1 MVTYKRSVDGVAPY
15 TPNVYGLD
23 TLATSDETWYDT
35 MDETFQLGIDDNGL
49 ISAYC
54 LDSFRATGDKKDN
67 VDLISWDDAL
77 KKLPEAVNKY
87 YTDNKTQYSTIE
99 FNDVRLTYYKLKDGD
114 KYTYSPVWVFAQC
127 DKMEDGSLDK
137 DYPQL
142 QACSRLYTTEYQIR
156 TIVTHSDT
164 TQFRGRGLLD
174 GLRVGVPLSS
184 RHIAIPIDAT
194 VKGYVDMADLTERNI
209 RQEGNRLTVILPDPR
224 VELTATKVDHKQ
236 TRQFVRFLGR
246 NFTDAERSFFERQGR
261 DSIIASLPQ
270 SGIIENARASA
281 ARILVPLLTQMGYKE
296 EDITITFRKEFT
308 GDDLRHMITTIT
320 QEKRP

>member
-1 MVTYKRSVDGVAPY
+1 MP
-15 TPNVYGLD
+15 LED
-23 TLATSDETWYDT
+23 TIPMIT
-35 MDETFQLGIDDNGL
+35 
-49 ISAYC
+49 
-54 LDSFRATGDKKDN
+54 
-67 VDLISWDDAL
+67 
-77 KKLPEAVNKY
+77 
-87 YTDNKTQYSTIE
+87 
-99 FNDVRLTYYKLKDGD
+99 
-114 KYTYSPVWVFAQC
+114 
-127 DKMEDGSLDK
+127 
-137 DYPQL
+137 QL

-246 NFTDAERSFFERQGR
+246 NFTDAERSSFERQGR

>member
-1 MVTYKRSVDGVAPY
+1 M
-15 TPNVYGLD
+15 
-23 TLATSDETWYDT
+23 
-35 MDETFQLGIDDNGL
+35 
-49 ISAYC
+49 
-54 LDSFRATGDKKDN
+54 
-67 VDLISWDDAL
+67 
-77 KKLPEAVNKY
+77 KKLPIVVLFGLLALVCSCGSDGREASEMPSE
-87 YTDNKTQYSTIE
+87 DTIPMI
-99 FNDVRLTYYKLKDGD
+99 T
-114 KYTYSPVWVFAQC
+114 
-127 DKMEDGSLDK
+127 
-137 DYPQL
+137 QL
-142 QACSRLYTTEYQIR
+142 QACSRLY
-156 TIVTHSDT
+156 T

>member
-1 MVTYKRSVDGVAPY
+1 M
-15 TPNVYGLD
+15 
-23 TLATSDETWYDT
+23 
-35 MDETFQLGIDDNGL
+35 
-49 ISAYC
+49 
-54 LDSFRATGDKKDN
+54 
-67 VDLISWDDAL
+67 
-77 KKLPEAVNKY
+77 KKLPIVVLLGLLALACSCGSDGREASEMPSE
-87 YTDNKTQYSTIE
+87 DTIPMI
-99 FNDVRLTYYKLKDGD
+99 T
-114 KYTYSPVWVFAQC
+114 
-127 DKMEDGSLDK
+127 
-137 DYPQL
+137 QL

-246 NFTDAERSFFERQGR
+246 NFTDAERSSFERQGR

-308 GDDLRHMITTIT
+308 GDDLRRMITNIT

>member
-1 MVTYKRSVDGVAPY
+1 MLPPLHDGIP
-15 TPNVYGLD
+15 
-23 TLATSDETWYDT
+23 
-35 MDETFQLGIDDNGL
+35 
-49 ISAYC
+49 
-54 LDSFRATGDKKDN
+54 
-67 VDLISWDDAL
+67 
-77 KKLPEAVNKY
+77 
-87 YTDNKTQYSTIE
+87 
-99 FNDVRLTYYKLKDGD
+99 
-114 KYTYSPVWVFAQC
+114 
-127 DKMEDGSLDK
+127 
-137 DYPQL
+137 
-142 QACSRLYTTEYQIR
+142 IR

-194 VKGYVDMADLTERNI
+194 VKGYVDMADLSERNI

-246 NFTDAERSFFERQGR
+246 NFTDAERSSFERQGR

-281 ARILVPLLTQMGYKE
+281 ARILVPLLTRMGYKE

>member
-1 MVTYKRSVDGVAPY
+1 MPSE
-15 TPNVYGLD
+15 D
-23 TLATSDETWYDT
+23 TIPMIT
-35 MDETFQLGIDDNGL
+35 
-49 ISAYC
+49 
-54 LDSFRATGDKKDN
+54 
-67 VDLISWDDAL
+67 
-77 KKLPEAVNKY
+77 
-87 YTDNKTQYSTIE
+87 
-99 FNDVRLTYYKLKDGD
+99 
-114 KYTYSPVWVFAQC
+114 
-127 DKMEDGSLDK
+127 
-137 DYPQL
+137 QL

-246 NFTDAERSFFERQGR
+246 NFTDAERSSFERQGR

-270 SGIIENARASA
+270 SGIMRTPAPAPRASSCPCSPRWA
-281 ARILVPLLTQMGYKE
+281 TRRRTSRSPSARS
-296 EDITITFRKEFT
+296 
-308 GDDLRHMITTIT
+308 LRATTCAT
-320 QEKRP
+320 

>member
-1 MVTYKRSVDGVAPY
+1 M
-15 TPNVYGLD
+15 
-23 TLATSDETWYDT
+23 
-35 MDETFQLGIDDNGL
+35 
-49 ISAYC
+49 
-54 LDSFRATGDKKDN
+54 
-67 VDLISWDDAL
+67 
-77 KKLPEAVNKY
+77 KKLPIVVLLGLLALACSCGSDGREASEMPSE
-87 YTDNKTQYSTIE
+87 DTIPMI
-99 FNDVRLTYYKLKDGD
+99 T
-114 KYTYSPVWVFAQC
+114 
-127 DKMEDGSLDK
+127 
-137 DYPQL
+137 QL

-246 NFTDAERSFFERQGR
+246 NFTDAERSSFERQGR

-308 GDDLRHMITTIT
+308 GDDLRRNFTDAERSSFERQGRDSIIASLPQSGIIENARASAARILVPLLTQMGYKEEDITITFRKEFTGDDLRRMITTIT

>member
-1 MVTYKRSVDGVAPY
+1 M
-15 TPNVYGLD
+15 
-23 TLATSDETWYDT
+23 
-35 MDETFQLGIDDNGL
+35 
-49 ISAYC
+49 
-54 LDSFRATGDKKDN
+54 
-67 VDLISWDDAL
+67 
-77 KKLPEAVNKY
+77 KKLPIVVLLGLLALACSCGSDGREASEMPLE
-87 YTDNKTQYSTIE
+87 DTIPMI
-99 FNDVRLTYYKLKDGD
+99 T
-114 KYTYSPVWVFAQC
+114 
-127 DKMEDGSLDK
+127 
-137 DYPQL
+137 QL

-246 NFTDAERSFFERQGR
+246 NFTDAERSSFERQGR

-308 GDDLRHMITTIT
+308 GDDLRRMITTIT

>member
-1 MVTYKRSVDGVAPY
+1 M
-15 TPNVYGLD
+15 
-23 TLATSDETWYDT
+23 
-35 MDETFQLGIDDNGL
+35 
-49 ISAYC
+49 
-54 LDSFRATGDKKDN
+54 
-67 VDLISWDDAL
+67 
-77 KKLPEAVNKY
+77 KKLPIVVLLGLLALACSCGSDGREASEMPSE
-87 YTDNKTQYSTIE
+87 DTIPMI
-99 FNDVRLTYYKLKDGD
+99 T
-114 KYTYSPVWVFAQC
+114 
-127 DKMEDGSLDK
+127 
-137 DYPQL
+137 QL

-184 RHIAIPIDAT
+184 RH
-194 VKGYVDMADLTERNI
+194 M
-209 RQEGNRLTVILPDPR
+209 ILPDPR

-246 NFTDAERSFFERQGR
+246 NFTDAERSSFERQGR

>member
-1 MVTYKRSVDGVAPY
+1 M
-15 TPNVYGLD
+15 
-23 TLATSDETWYDT
+23 
-35 MDETFQLGIDDNGL
+35 
-49 ISAYC
+49 
-54 LDSFRATGDKKDN
+54 
-67 VDLISWDDAL
+67 
-77 KKLPEAVNKY
+77 KKLPIVVLFGLLALACSCGSDGREASEMSSE
-87 YTDNKTQYSTIE
+87 DTIPMI
-99 FNDVRLTYYKLKDGD
+99 T
-114 KYTYSPVWVFAQC
+114 
-127 DKMEDGSLDK
+127 
-137 DYPQL
+137 QL

-209 RQEGNRLTVILPDPR
+209 RPEGNRLTVILPDPR

-246 NFTDAERSFFERQGR
+246 NFTDAERSSFERQGR

>member
-1 MVTYKRSVDGVAPY
+1 M
-15 TPNVYGLD
+15 
-23 TLATSDETWYDT
+23 
-35 MDETFQLGIDDNGL
+35 
-49 ISAYC
+49 
-54 LDSFRATGDKKDN
+54 
-67 VDLISWDDAL
+67 
-77 KKLPEAVNKY
+77 
-87 YTDNKTQYSTIE
+87 
-99 FNDVRLTYYKLKDGD
+99 
-114 KYTYSPVWVFAQC
+114 
-127 DKMEDGSLDK
+127 
-137 DYPQL
+137 
-142 QACSRLYTTEYQIR
+142 
-156 TIVTHSDT
+156 
-164 TQFRGRGLLD
+164 
-174 GLRVGVPLSS
+174 PLSS

-246 NFTDAERSFFERQGR
+246 NFTDAERSSFERQGR

-308 GDDLRHMITTIT
+308 GDDLRRMITTIT

>member
-1 MVTYKRSVDGVAPY
+1 MCAPRH
-15 TPNVYGLD
+15 PQRHG
-23 TLATSDETWYDT
+23 
-35 MDETFQLGIDDNGL
+35 
-49 ISAYC
+49 
-54 LDSFRATGDKKDN
+54 
-67 VDLISWDDAL
+67 
-77 KKLPEAVNKY
+77 
-87 YTDNKTQYSTIE
+87 
-99 FNDVRLTYYKLKDGD
+99 
-114 KYTYSPVWVFAQC
+114 SP
-127 DKMEDGSLDK
+127 
-137 DYPQL
+137 
-142 QACSRLYTTEYQIR
+142 RLYTTEYQIR

-246 NFTDAERSFFERQGR
+246 NFTDAERSSFERQGR

>member
-1 MVTYKRSVDGVAPY
+1 MPSE
-15 TPNVYGLD
+15 
-23 TLATSDETWYDT
+23 ATIPMIT
-35 MDETFQLGIDDNGL
+35 
-49 ISAYC
+49 
-54 LDSFRATGDKKDN
+54 
-67 VDLISWDDAL
+67 
-77 KKLPEAVNKY
+77 
-87 YTDNKTQYSTIE
+87 
-99 FNDVRLTYYKLKDGD
+99 
-114 KYTYSPVWVFAQC
+114 
-127 DKMEDGSLDK
+127 
-137 DYPQL
+137 QL

-236 TRQFVRFLGR
+236 TRQIVRFLGR
-246 NFTDAERSFFERQGR
+246 NFTDAERSSFERQGR

>member
-1 MVTYKRSVDGVAPY
+1 M
-15 TPNVYGLD
+15 
-23 TLATSDETWYDT
+23 
-35 MDETFQLGIDDNGL
+35 
-49 ISAYC
+49 
-54 LDSFRATGDKKDN
+54 
-67 VDLISWDDAL
+67 
-77 KKLPEAVNKY
+77 KKLPIVVLLGLLALACSCGSDGREASEMPWE
-87 YTDNKTQYSTIE
+87 DTIPMI
-99 FNDVRLTYYKLKDGD
+99 T
-114 KYTYSPVWVFAQC
+114 
-127 DKMEDGSLDK
+127 
-137 DYPQL
+137 QL

-246 NFTDAERSFFERQGR
+246 NFTDAERSSFERQGR

-308 GDDLRHMITTIT
+308 GDDLRRMITTIT

>member
-1 MVTYKRSVDGVAPY
+1 M
-15 TPNVYGLD
+15 
-23 TLATSDETWYDT
+23 
-35 MDETFQLGIDDNGL
+35 
-49 ISAYC
+49 
-54 LDSFRATGDKKDN
+54 
-67 VDLISWDDAL
+67 
-77 KKLPEAVNKY
+77 KKLPIVVLLGLLALACSCGSDGREASEMPLE
-87 YTDNKTQYSTIE
+87 DTIPMI
-99 FNDVRLTYYKLKDGD
+99 T
-114 KYTYSPVWVFAQC
+114 
-127 DKMEDGSLDK
+127 
-137 DYPQL
+137 QL

-246 NFTDAERSFFERQGR
+246 NFTDAERSSFERQGR

>member
-1 MVTYKRSVDGVAPY
+1 M
-15 TPNVYGLD
+15 
-23 TLATSDETWYDT
+23 
-35 MDETFQLGIDDNGL
+35 
-49 ISAYC
+49 
-54 LDSFRATGDKKDN
+54 
-67 VDLISWDDAL
+67 
-77 KKLPEAVNKY
+77 KKLPIVVLLGLLALACSCGSDGREA
-87 YTDNKTQYSTIE
+87 SAI
-99 FNDVRLTYYKLKDGD
+99 
-114 KYTYSPVWVFAQC
+114 PP
-127 DKMEDGSLDK
+127 ED
-137 DYPQL
+137 PIPMITQL
-142 QACSRLYTTEYQIR
+142 QACCRLYTTEYQIR

-246 NFTDAERSFFERQGR
+246 NFTDAERSSFERQGR

>member
-1 MVTYKRSVDGVAPY
+1 M
-15 TPNVYGLD
+15 
-23 TLATSDETWYDT
+23 
-35 MDETFQLGIDDNGL
+35 
-49 ISAYC
+49 
-54 LDSFRATGDKKDN
+54 
-67 VDLISWDDAL
+67 
-77 KKLPEAVNKY
+77 KKLPIVVLLGLLALACSCGSDGREASEMPSE
-87 YTDNKTQYSTIE
+87 DTIPMI
-99 FNDVRLTYYKLKDGD
+99 T
-114 KYTYSPVWVFAQC
+114 
-127 DKMEDGSLDK
+127 
-137 DYPQL
+137 QL

-246 NFTDAERSFFERQGR
+246 NFTDAERSSFERQGR

-270 SGIIENARASA
+270 SGIMRTPAPAPRASSCPCSPRWA
-281 ARILVPLLTQMGYKE
+281 TRRRTSRSPSARS
-296 EDITITFRKEFT
+296 
-308 GDDLRHMITTIT
+308 LRATTCAT
-320 QEKRP
+320 

>member
-1 MVTYKRSVDGVAPY
+1 MIT
-15 TPNVYGLD
+15 
-23 TLATSDETWYDT
+23 
-35 MDETFQLGIDDNGL
+35 
-49 ISAYC
+49 
-54 LDSFRATGDKKDN
+54 
-67 VDLISWDDAL
+67 
-77 KKLPEAVNKY
+77 
-87 YTDNKTQYSTIE
+87 
-99 FNDVRLTYYKLKDGD
+99 
-114 KYTYSPVWVFAQC
+114 
-127 DKMEDGSLDK
+127 
-137 DYPQL
+137 QL

-246 NFTDAERSFFERQGR
+246 NFTDAERSSFERQGR

-308 GDDLRHMITTIT
+308 GDDLRRMITTIT

>member
-1 MVTYKRSVDGVAPY
+1 M
-15 TPNVYGLD
+15 
-23 TLATSDETWYDT
+23 
-35 MDETFQLGIDDNGL
+35 
-49 ISAYC
+49 
-54 LDSFRATGDKKDN
+54 
-67 VDLISWDDAL
+67 
-77 KKLPEAVNKY
+77 KKLPIVVLLGLLALACSCGSDGREASEMLSE
-87 YTDNKTQYSTIE
+87 DTIPMI
-99 FNDVRLTYYKLKDGD
+99 T
-114 KYTYSPVWVFAQC
+114 
-127 DKMEDGSLDK
+127 
-137 DYPQL
+137 QL

-246 NFTDAERSFFERQGR
+246 NFTDAERSSFERQGR

-308 GDDLRHMITTIT
+308 GDDLRRMITTIT